1 MGCTHS
7 GLEGKGDVESFK
19 VYNVNDH
26 GVELHRGIIQII
38 DGDLVLYQKNK
49 NPIRWPLRCLR
60 RYGFDAEL
68 FSFESGRR
76 CAMGSGI
83 FAFKCTRAQDLFN
96 LVQDSIQRAGELIQP
111 AQHHVQNQSNPMGGS
126 LRLNRRTEA
135 NGTTNMRNP
144 QASNVMP
151 PTTNWVPPI
160 AVNGGYNS
168 NSNLYVNSNIA
179 QNAGHDYANT
189 SFPNQNL
196 EAFQIDRAAALVD
209 FLHNP
214 PNMSNGRSQVNYA
227 ELCMPDSQGSSD
239 PNSPES
245 ELDQHRLSQPVHAV
259 ENNYL
264 SDVVA
269 GAFHEDAGYA
279 YSAESEICPPDT
291 YVEDAASTNYVNISV
306 DDNSAAYAAAA
317 GPMPQQ
323 LPTQPSSSA
332 AQPPPP
338 PPPTNGNGWPATHGA
353 LTNYANLAL
362 PPQKTSKQVNY
373 ILIDHEIQNSESV
386 FGGAGNSPISPT
398 GVTAFPE
405 SPSRKTQSYA
415 TIDFDRTKAL
425 SNATKPV
432 EDEGGRKTRH
442 NSTIEGIP

>member
-7 GLEGKGDVESFK
+7 GHHSADDPQSFK
-19 VYNVNDH
+19 VYNVDDH
-26 GVELHRGIIQII
+26 GVELHRGIIQIV
-38 DGDLVLYQKNK
+38 DGDLVFYQKNK
-49 NPIRWPLRCLR
+49 NPIRWPIRCLR
-60 RYGFDAEL
+60 RYGYDAEL

-83 FAFKCTRAQDLFN
+83 FAFKCSQAQDLFN
-96 LVQDSIQRAGELIQP
+96 LIQDSIQRAGERIQP
-111 AQHHVQNQSNPMGGS
+111 AQNHIQNSSHQIGGS
-126 LRLNRRTEA
+126 LRLNRHNETNANPNLRTHQA
-135 NGTTNMRNP
+135 N
-144 QASNVMP
+144 NVMP
-151 PTTNWVPPI
+151 AVANWVPPV

-168 NSNLYVNSNIA
+168 NSNLYVNSNVA
-179 QNAGHDYANT
+179 QNAGHEYANT

-245 ELDQHRLSQPVHAV
+245 EVDQHRLSQPVHAI

-264 SDVVA
+264 PDVMT
-269 GAFHEDAGYA
+269 GAPNEDAGYA
-279 YSAESEICPPDT
+279 FSAESEICPSESYGEEVT
-291 YVEDAASTNYVNISV
+291 STNYVNISV
-306 DDNSAAYAAAA
+306 DDNKATFVAASAPVPAQL
-317 GPMPQQ
+317 PQQ
-323 LPTQPSSSA
+323 TLTSA
-332 AQPPPP
+332 AQPPPLP
-338 PPPTNGNGWPATHGA
+338 LSKAWTPTHDVP
-353 LTNYANLAL
+353 TNYANLAL
-362 PPQKTSKQVNY
+362 PPQKIQQQVNY
-373 ILIDHEIQNSESV
+373 ILIDHEIQNSESAC
-386 FGGAGNSPISPT
+386 GGAGNSPISPT
-398 GVTAFPE
+398 GLPSFPD

-415 TIDFDRTKAL
+415 TIDFDRTVAL